1 MIEEEINSAT
11 EELKRADH
19 LIYVSLKYTRTGDV
33 IKSVISRLMSA
44 QELVID
50 GVLEWLEKKR
60 KLKNVDYNKSYRIK
74 SRLIKE
80 KLRTDKI
87 LIDFLNLYDEL
98 TAIMRSDSIS
108 KEEFRKNVR
117 IVLIN
122 DGIESDEINIERLKE
137 YYRKT
142 MDLVKKVE
150 FKIK

>member
-44 QELVID
+44 QELVIN

-60 KLKNVDYNKSYRIK
+60 KLKNVDYSKSYRIK

-80 KLRTDKI
+80 KLGIDKI

-122 DGIESDEINIERLKE
+122 EGIESDEINIERLKE

-150 FKIK
+150 LKIK